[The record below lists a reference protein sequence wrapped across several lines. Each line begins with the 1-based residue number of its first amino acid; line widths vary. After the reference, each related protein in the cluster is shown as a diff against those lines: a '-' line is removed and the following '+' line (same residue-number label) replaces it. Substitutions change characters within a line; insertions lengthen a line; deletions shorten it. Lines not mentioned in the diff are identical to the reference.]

1 MIVVSSS
8 YNIYILITKED
19 CKEILQERLSLQGGG
34 KDYGRNILFKKKK
47 NYLWLCWVFV
57 AVLGLSPVV
66 ENGAGRGWVY
76 CLAVGQGFLIVVNSF
91 IAEHGV

>member
-1 MIVVSSS
+1 MVGISS
-8 YNIYILITKED
+8 L
-19 CKEILQERLSLQGGG
+19 
-34 KDYGRNILFKKKK
+34 KKKK